1 MAQFNL
7 DAYDLGDVDLDGVI
21 NEDVMQT
28 IFEIDPVDLPFHDMA
43 GRETSDNQYKSW
55 VKDALETPSL
65 ANAQVDGADLV
76 ESPPTTSGDETTS
89 KMARIGNHHQI
100 STKTVKV
107 STRAQ
112 KVDTIGYANA
122 LVYQLRQRQKELR
135 KQCEAT
141 ACSPQA
147 SVEATD
153 TVAGK
158 TAGAAAMFETNII
171 NGTAGGFSAGIFSG
185 PTPGTARALTE
196 TDVRDAGEM
205 AYNEGGNPTKLMSV
219 PKLIR
224 KLSEFLFTSSARIG
238 TIQTDVNR
246 GSVNDGEYGHQGVTA
261 IGAVNVIVTDFQT
274 LEFVPNR
281 SQLMYDNG
289 GTDCCDVFIMDP
301 EYWAVT
307 YIQGMET
314 EALAKMGLSD
324 KRMMSVD
331 WSIIAKQE
339 KSSAIIMGVNP
350 ALAVTE

>member
-7 DAYDLGDVDLDGVI
+7 DVYDLSSVDLDGVI

-43 GRETSDNQYKSW
+43 GRETSDNAYKSW
-55 VKDALETPSL
+55 IKDSLEAPSL
-65 ANAQVDGADLV
+65 ANAQVDGADLTA
-76 ESPPTTSGDETTS
+76 SPPVASGDETVAN
-89 KMARIGNHHQI
+89 MARVGNHHQI
-100 STKTVKV
+100 STKVVKV

-122 LVYQLRQRQKELR
+122 LVYQLRQRQQELR
-135 KQCEAT
+135 RQCEAT

-153 TVAGK
+153 LVAGK

-171 NGTAGGFSAGIFSG
+171 NGTAGGFSAGIYSG
-185 PTPGTARALTE
+185 PTPGAARAMTE

-219 PKLIR
+219 PKMIR
-224 KLSEFLFTSSARIG
+224 KLSEYLFTSSARIG
-238 TIQTDVNR
+238 TIQTNVSRN
-246 GSVNDGEYGHQGVTA
+246 SVSEGEYGHQGVTA
-261 IGAVNVIVTDFQT
+261 VGAVNVIVTDFQT

-281 SQLMYDNG
+281 SQLLYDNG

-301 EYWAVT
+301 EYWAIT
-307 YIQGMET
+307 YIQGIET
-314 EALAKMGLSD
+314 EALAKTGLSS

-339 KSSAIIMGVNP
+339 KASAIIMGIDP
-350 ALAVTE
+350 TLAVTA